1 MSSSREKAWRNSD
14 GFKERETIQDRMK
27 KMNLKPILPWTKE
40 GKKTREEFV
49 KIHEENQL
57 QTFKEEIERNT
68 DLTLPS
74 VPERGGF
81 KISRVLKSDYLFS

>member
-1 MSSSREKAWRNSD
+1 MFLVIYR
-14 GFKERETIQDRMK
+14 
-27 KMNLKPILPWTKE
+27 LLKE
-40 GKKTREEFV
+40 GILKLSFIHDSYGVHAPYVESMRDITREEFV

-81 KISRVLKSDYLFS
+81 QISRVLKSDYLFS